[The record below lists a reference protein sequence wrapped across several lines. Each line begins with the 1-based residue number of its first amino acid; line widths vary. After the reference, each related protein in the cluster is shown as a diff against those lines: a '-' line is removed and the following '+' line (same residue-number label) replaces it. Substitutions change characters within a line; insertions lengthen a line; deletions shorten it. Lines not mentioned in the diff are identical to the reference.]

1 MKTAILAAG
10 CLALS
15 TSAVLADNHEEAED
29 WVQRVY
35 LEYVKGDMHDAYK
48 EVVTE
53 WNECIKEADEDAEWS
68 VYRAETG
75 NVSRYA
81 FVINNQRW
89 ADFDEDDSELDSCYE
104 QFKDRYHDTVDK
116 VYASFDVYLEEHSHH
131 VDDDK
136 DRSIAWVTSFELEDS
151 RAFLENVK
159 KYTEAAK
166 EKEWTEPYYF
176 YSAIGGEHGSGI
188 YVISPVSNFSEFD
201 GDNGFWKMLEE
212 HFGEEEFKK
221 MREAD
226 RESIE
231 DYHADIWVRVDEL
244 SHMKE

>member
-1 MKTAILAAG
+1 MKFNVISIA
-10 CLALS
+10 CLALAI
-15 TSAVLADNHEEAED
+15 TPALADNHEEAED

-35 LEYVKGDMHDAYK
+35 LEYVKGDKHDAYK

-75 NVSRYA
+75 NVNRYA

-89 ADFDEDDSELDSCYE
+89 ADFDDDDSELDACYG

-116 VYASFDVYLEEHSHH
+116 VYASFDVYLEDHSHH

-136 DRSIAWVTSFELEDS
+136 DRSIAWVTSFELEDR

-166 EKEWTEPYYF
+166 EHEWTDPYYF

-188 YVISPVSNFSEFD
+188 YVVSPVTSFADFD

-212 HFGEEEFKK
+212 HFGEEAFKK

-226 RESIE
+226 RESIK

-244 SHMKE
+244 SHTKE

>member
-1 MKTAILAAG
+1 MKIKFIAAG
-10 CLALS
+10 CLAL
-15 TSAVLADNHEEAED
+15 AVTPAIADNHEEAED
-29 WVQRVY
+29 WIQRVY
-35 LEYVKGDMHDAYK
+35 LEYVKGDMHDEYK

-53 WNECIKEADEDAEWS
+53 WNKCIAEADDSMEWW
-68 VYRAETG
+68 VFRAETG
-75 NVSRYA
+75 NVNRYA

-89 ADFDEDDSELDSCYE
+89 ADFDADTPELDACYK
-104 QFKDRYHDTVDK
+104 QFKDRYHTTVDK
-116 VYASFDVYLEEHSHH
+116 VYASFDVYLDEHSNT

-136 DRSIAWVTSFELEDS
+136 DRSIAWVTSFELEDR

-159 KYTEAAK
+159 KYAEAAA
-166 EKEWTEPYYF
+166 ENEWDKPFHF

-188 YVISPVSNFSEFD
+188 YVVSPVASFAEFD

-221 MREAD
+221 MRKAD
-226 RESIE
+226 RESIKN
-231 DYHADIWVRVDEL
+231 YHSDIWVRVDDL